1 MQHDHTSP
9 SAHPAFGAWL
19 LGQRDRS
26 GLLGQLIAGAATDR
40 KFPRAG
46 DAEAVRK
53 HLSVM
58 QVEGDMFDAV
68 DDAEAEWRSL

>member
-1 MQHDHTSP
+1 MHDDQTSP
-9 SAHPAFGAWL
+9 SPQPAFGAWL
-19 LGQRDRS
+19 LQQRDRG
-26 GLLGQLIAGAATDR
+26 GLLGQLITGAATDR

-58 QVEGDMFDAV
+58 QVDGDMFDAV